1 MFRRLDHVGIAV
13 NDLDQAILRLETAFG
28 LKVSVIEDVPDQGV
42 RAALVPT
49 TVGRFELL
57 QSTSANSAIGRFI
70 ARRGEGLHHV
80 CFGVDNLTDARNHI
94 LERGGSLVQ
103 DAPRDGL
110 VGTVDFVHPRST
122 GGVLVEIA
130 EITLFTPSTTDLQFH
145 HITIRTADHEAA
157 SNRWVQLFG
166 AGLKRR
172 AVSQGFHMATSW
184 LDAGD
189 AEVEFAQQT
198 NDSGPVARA
207 LTSLGEGIHAVVLE
221 TSDPALLTQH
231 IGEQGIRVIVDDGEP
246 DNVLR
251 AIHPVDFL
259 GTLVLLAKKT
269 APHAGMTSI
278 AEGSAH

>member
-13 NDLDQAILRLETAFG
+13 NNLDQAILRLEAVFG
-28 LKVSVIEDVPDQGV
+28 LKTSAIEDIPDQGV

-49 TVGRFELL
+49 AVGRFELL
-57 QSTSANSAIGRFI
+57 QPTSADSAMGRFI

-80 CFGVDNLTDARNHI
+80 CFGVDNLTEARSRI
-94 LERGGSLVQ
+94 LERGGSLIQ

-145 HITIRTADHEAA
+145 HITIRTADHVAA
-157 SNRWVQLFG
+157 SDRWVQLFG
-166 AGLKRR
+166 ARLKRR
-172 AVSQGFHMATSW
+172 AVSQGFQMATSW

-207 LTSLGEGIHAVVLE
+207 IRGKGEGLHAVVLE
-221 TSDPALLTQH
+221 SRDPALLAEH
-231 IGEQGIRVIVDDGEP
+231 IREQGIRVIVDEGES

-251 AIHPVDFL
+251 AIHPVDFV

-269 APHAGMTSI
+269 AAHAGMTSV
-278 AEGSAH
+278 AESSAH